1 MSSNVEEDDCPIC
14 LNPLTAGAVL
24 RTECGHLFH
33 KKCLDQ
39 LEENGFDICP
49 ICRASLVVAKVINNN
64 NPIVNE
70 IRHVSEEEREEERRL
85 IRLGSKIITEVPGIN
100 NDALALILLGARGQ
114 THINTVD
121 EALKIL
127 YESPDASPDASP
139 VASPDAS
146 PVARRRTR
154 TVTKPKANKRD
165 PKRVAGILKKWKE
178 ANSKK
183 PGGKKLKKKGQR
195 THRRK
200 KNTSRSL

>member
-139 VASPDAS
+139 VA
-146 PVARRRTR
+146 RRRTR

-165 PKRVAGILKKWKE
+165 PKNAGIVAKRFKKTHNINK
-178 ANSKK
+178 S
-183 PGGKKLKKKGQR
+183 GGKKAKKNGQR

>member
-139 VASPDAS
+139 VA
-146 PVARRRTR
+146 RRRTR